1 MYICCKVKNNSVFDL
16 TSFKNEEEEK
26 ALELFIK
33 GTSFTTKSIRE
44 WVDESGYY
52 MCNDGNWGEEG
63 FGLTIKVIINMD
75 FYGDDLP
82 INNDDFDIINYL
94 NYHKLIKKEIRNNRI
109 NEILDGDKLD

>member
-1 MYICCKVKNNSVFDL
+1 MYICCKVKNNTVFNL

-52 MCNDGNWGEEG
+52 MCNDGQYGEEG
-63 FGLTIKVIINMD
+63 FGEIIRVIIDMD
-75 FYGDDLP
+75 FYGNDLP
-82 INNDDFDIINYL
+82 INNDDYDIINYL
-94 NYHKLIKKEIRNNRI
+94 DYHKLIKKEIRNKKI
-109 NEILDGDKLD
+109 EEIFKKE